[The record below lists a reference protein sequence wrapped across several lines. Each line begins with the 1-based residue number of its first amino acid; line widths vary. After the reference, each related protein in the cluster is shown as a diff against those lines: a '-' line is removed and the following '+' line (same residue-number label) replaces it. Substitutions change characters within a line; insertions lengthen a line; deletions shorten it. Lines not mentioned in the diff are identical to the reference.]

1 MSYKTIINKIKGV
14 LPYPNLDDLIRKEI
28 PKIKKYATK
37 KHENIMMAIHDGII
51 TEEIGYAQMNDIYSE
66 IDDKICA
73 MLDNTDN
80 MLDFLADI
88 EDHYKNEKTDV
99 IDISKYIL
107 KETLKYQRL
116 SAEILG
122 LSIYVDTLFEEY
134 GLLED
139 DDDDFDY
146 DCEDDDEDEG
156 EPEEEPED
164 SEDDEDAEDDE
175 EPTVYKSE
183 LTFRDKLFAATAV
196 EVVESVFEDGIDMNI
211 NYKTKDY
218 TGVFALRCIKTGT
231 FAYGHISMAPGMIG
245 PVGAWSKLEMQ
256 GFIGIMKTKC
266 PDNAFYKWY
275 TSEDGYQKYV
285 KEWTKLTEKTA
296 DK

>member
-1 MSYKTIINKIKGV
+1 MSYKSIINKIKGV
-14 LPYPNLDDLIRKEI
+14 LPNPNLDDLIRKEI
-28 PKIKKYATK
+28 PKIKHYATK
-37 KHENIMMAIHDGII
+37 KHENIMMAVHDGII
-51 TEEIGYAQMNDIYSE
+51 TEEIGFAQMNDIYSE

-73 MLDNTDN
+73 MVDNTDN

-88 EDHYKNEKTDV
+88 KEHYTSEKTDL

-134 GLLED
+134 GLLVD
-139 DDDDFDY
+139 DDMDDYNDL
-146 DCEDDDEDEG
+146 DDEDDE
-156 EPEEEPED
+156 EPEESED
-164 SEDDEDAEDDE
+164 SEDDE
-175 EPTVYKSE
+175 EPEVYESE
-183 LTFRDKLFAATAV
+183 ITFRDKLFAATDV
-196 EVVESVFEDGIDMNI
+196 EVVESVFEDGIDMHL
-211 NYKTKDY
+211 NYKTAGY
-218 TGVFALRCIKTGT
+218 TGTFALRCMKTGS
-231 FAYGHISMAPGMIG
+231 FLCGYISMAPKMIE
-245 PVGAWSKLEMQ
+245 VVRSWSKLEME

-266 PDNAFYKWY
+266 PDNPFYKWY

-285 KEWTKLTEKTA
+285 KEWAETAEEHA

>member
-1 MSYKTIINKIKGV
+1 MSYKSIINKIKGV
-14 LPYPNLDDLIRKEI
+14 LPNPNLDSLIRKEI
-28 PKIKKYATK
+28 PKIKKYATI
-37 KHENIMMAIHDGII
+37 KHGNIMTAIHDGVI
-51 TEEIGYAQMNDIYSE
+51 TKEIGYAQMNDIYSE

-73 MLDNTDN
+73 MVDNTDN

-88 EDHYKNEKTDV
+88 EDHYRSEKTDL
-99 IDISKYIL
+99 IDISKYIF

-134 GLLED
+134 GLLD
-139 DDDDFDY
+139 DADDDFDY
-146 DCEDDDEDEG
+146 GCEDDEDEE
-156 EPEEEPED
+156 EPEYSED
-164 SEDDEDAEDDE
+164 SEDDEDGE
-175 EPTVYKSE
+175 EPKVYKSE

-211 NYKTKDY
+211 NYKTTDY

-231 FAYGHISMAPGMIG
+231 FEYGHISMAPGMIG
-245 PVGAWSKLEMQ
+245 PVGAWSKLEME

-266 PDNAFYKWY
+266 PDNPFYKWY

-285 KEWTKLTEKTA
+285 KEWTEITEKTA
-296 DK
+296 EK

>member
-14 LPYPNLDDLIRKEI
+14 LPNPNLDDLIRKEI

-122 LSIYVDTLFEEY
+122 LSICVDTLFEEY
-134 GLLED
+134 GLLDD

-146 DCEDDDEDEG
+146 GLDDEDEEDSEEDSGDSEDDDEDD
-156 EPEEEPED
+156 EEPEVYE
-164 SEDDEDAEDDE
+164 SEI
-175 EPTVYKSE
+175 
-183 LTFRDKLFAATAV
+183 TFRDKLFAATDV
-196 EVVESVFEDGIDMNI
+196 EIVESVFKDGIDMHVT
-211 NYKTKDY
+211 YETAGH
-218 TGVFALRCIKTGT
+218 TGTFALRCMKSGS
-231 FAYGHISMAPGMIG
+231 FVYGYIFMAPEMIKA
-245 PVGAWSKLEMQ
+245 VHSWTKLEMN

-266 PDNAFYKWY
+266 PNNPFYKWY
-275 TSEDGYQKYV
+275 TSEDGYQKYR
-285 KEWTKLTEKTA
+285 KEWTETAEKTA

>member
-1 MSYKTIINKIKGV
+1 MSYKSIINKIKGV
-14 LPYPNLDDLIRKEI
+14 LPNPNLDSLIRKEI
-28 PKIKKYATK
+28 PKIKHYATK
-37 KHENIMMAIHDGII
+37 KHENIMMAVHDGII

-73 MLDNTDN
+73 MVNNTDN

-88 EDHYKNEKTDV
+88 EDHYKSEKTDL

-122 LSIYVDTLFEEY
+122 LSIYVDALFEEY
-134 GLLED
+134 GLLD
-139 DDDDFDY
+139 DEGDDFDY
-146 DCEDDDEDEG
+146 GCEDDD
-156 EPEEEPED
+156 EEEPED
-164 SEDDEDAEDDE
+164 SEDSEDDEDDE
-175 EPTVYKSE
+175 EPKVYKSE

-211 NYKTKDY
+211 NYKTTDY

-231 FAYGHISMAPGMIG
+231 FEYGHISMAPGMIR
-245 PVGAWSKLEMQ
+245 PVGAWSKLEME

-266 PDNAFYKWY
+266 PDNPFYKWY

-285 KEWTKLTEKTA
+285 KEWAETAEEHA

>member
-1 MSYKTIINKIKGV
+1 
-14 LPYPNLDDLIRKEI
+14 
-28 PKIKKYATK
+28 
-37 KHENIMMAIHDGII
+37 
-51 TEEIGYAQMNDIYSE
+51 MNDIYSE

-73 MLDNTDN
+73 MVDNTDN

-88 EDHYKNEKTDV
+88 KEHYTSEKTDL
-99 IDISKYIL
+99 IDISKYIF

-122 LSIYVDTLFEEY
+122 LSIYVDALFEEY
-134 GLLED
+134 GLLDDEGDDFDYGCED
-139 DDDDFDY
+139 DDD
-146 DCEDDDEDEG
+146 
-156 EPEEEPED
+156 EEEPED
-164 SEDDEDAEDDE
+164 SEDSEDDE
-175 EPTVYKSE
+175 DDDEPKVYKSE

-211 NYKTKDY
+211 NYKTTDY

-231 FAYGHISMAPGMIG
+231 FEYGHISMAPGMIR
-245 PVGAWSKLEMQ
+245 PVGAWSKLEME

-266 PDNAFYKWY
+266 PDNPFYKWY

-285 KEWTKLTEKTA
+285 KEWAEIAEK
-296 DK
+296 